1 MDKIRSIVVPTDFSA
16 LAEAAAARAASLAR
30 LG

>member
-16 LAEAAAARAASLAR
+16 PAEAAAARAAAR
-30 LG
+30 AA